1 MFRSARKKSRV
12 QERVAVA
19 PFNFPAVQL
28 SWLHGCLP
36 WVISIRVYT
45 PIERFNDSSLV
56 PTRGLLASF
65 SLPPPLRLN
74 QDESIFHKLAQTPFF
89 IFNQKKKFSRSIG
102 KSIDFFFFFFWI
114 FRVNRKRDLLEY
126 SNGMLFCIIKIYNL
140 RHNINSRNQI
150 QFHEESHFEIENHK
164 PIQIFPCIFFQ
175 PASSSE

>member
-89 IFNQKKKFSRSIG
+89 IFNQKKIFT
-102 KSIDFFFFFFWI
+102 IDRKIDRFFFFFLDFSCQPKERSVGI
-114 FRVNRKRDLLEY
+114 FKRYVVLH
-126 SNGMLFCIIKIYNL
+126 NKNL
-140 RHNINSRNQI
+140 QSTPQY
-150 QFHEESHFEIENHK
+150 Q
-164 PIQIFPCIFFQ
+164 
-175 PASSSE
+175 